1 MQRAATSLLFGID
14 FQTNAAIVLML
25 ENIKEMSTIRV
36 EGEEDIE
43 IQLNDGS
50 YVLAQAKSVVDSS
63 TVFSNVRSKAKKAVT
78 TLSEAAEKLKVRE
91 LIYIT
96 NSPNPFND
104 DASKPQ
110 FCDDAHVRFEKL
122 PQTTKELVEGW
133 FEGIKKPLDTSKFKI
148 QVLPFETDDDK
159 QRYKVVLRDISDFI
173 GDIGIDADGLR
184 KRLHEVW
191 TNALTKNGSRKKTSI
206 KLHKKAIVWPIIVFV
221 TGKGKLN
228 RDAHYCDILDDGEYD
243 EVCRKYGEIID
254 DYSERFDFATKVVSD
269 YSLSGLKGRESIKT
283 FIDVHWEEYKNELGT
298 ASMDDGVRCSLI
310 KIILFNIL
318 NKRFDIDR
326 IKCAVNL

>member
-25 ENIKEMSTIRV
+25 ENIKEMSTVRV

-63 TVFSNVRSKAKKAVT
+63 TDFNNVRSKAKKAVE
-78 TLSEAAEKLKVRE
+78 TLSEAADKLKVKE

-104 DASKPQ
+104 EASKSQ
-110 FCDDAHVRFEKL
+110 FTLDAHVKYDTL
-122 PQTTKELVEGW
+122 PPSTKGLIESW
-133 FEGIKKPLDTSKFKI
+133 FDGIKKPLDTSKFKI
-148 QVLPFETDDDK
+148 QVLPFESDDDK
-159 QRYKVVLRDISDFI
+159 QRYKFVLRDIADFI
-173 GDIGIDADGLR
+173 GDIDIDADGLR

-191 TNALTKNGSRKKTSI
+191 TNALTKNGSRKDTSI

-221 TGKGKLN
+221 TGKSRLS
-228 RDAHYCDILDDGEYD
+228 RDAQYCNLLDDAEYD
-243 EVCRKYGEIID
+243 AVCRKYGEVID
-254 DYSERFDFATKVVSD
+254 DYIERYDFATKVVSD
-269 YSLSGLKGRESIKT
+269 FSSAGLNGREAIKI
-283 FIDVHWEEYKNELGT
+283 FIDAHWKDYKEELKATSMNEGI
-298 ASMDDGVRCSLI
+298 RCSLI

-318 NKRFDIDR
+318 SKRYDIDR

>member
-1 MQRAATSLLFGID
+1 MKRAATSLLFGMD

-25 ENIKEMSTIRV
+25 ENIKEMSTVRV

-50 YVLAQAKSVVDSS
+50 FVLAQAKSVVESS
-63 TVFSNVRSKAKKAVT
+63 TDFNNVRSKARKAVE
-78 TLSEAAEKLKVRE
+78 TLSEAAEKLNVKE

-104 DASKPQ
+104 EASKPQ
-110 FCDDAHVRFEKL
+110 FSLDAHVKFEIL
-122 PQTTKELVEGW
+122 PPSTKELIEGW
-133 FEGIKKPLDTSKFKI
+133 FDGIKKPLDKNKFKI
-148 QVLPFETDDDK
+148 QVLPFESDDDK
-159 QRYKVVLRDISDFI
+159 QRYKFVLRDIADFI

-191 TNALTKNGSRKKTSI
+191 SNALTKNGSRKDTSI

-221 TGKGKLN
+221 TGRNKLS
-228 RDAHYCDILDDGEYD
+228 RDAQYCNLLDDADYD
-243 EVCRKYGEIID
+243 EVRIKYGEVID
-254 DYSERFDFATKVVSD
+254 DYSERYDFATKVVSD
-269 YSLSGLKGRESIKT
+269 FSSSGLNGREAIKT
-283 FIDVHWEEYKNELGT
+283 FINAHWMDYKDELNAT
-298 ASMDDGVRCSLI
+298 SMHEGIRCNLI

-318 NKRFDIDR
+318 SKKYDIDR
-326 IKCAVNL
+326 IKSAVNL